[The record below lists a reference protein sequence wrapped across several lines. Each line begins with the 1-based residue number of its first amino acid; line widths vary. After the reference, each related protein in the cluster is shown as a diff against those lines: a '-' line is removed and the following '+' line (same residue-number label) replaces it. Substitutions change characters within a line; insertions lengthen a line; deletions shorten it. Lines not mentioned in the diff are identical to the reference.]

1 MMYYTKGKKG
11 EVRAEDN
18 QDLRKEGKL
27 EKSSLTRKE
36 CNVQDWVCY
45 NTWSRN
51 V

>member
-27 EKSSLTRKE
+27 EKSSLRHKE